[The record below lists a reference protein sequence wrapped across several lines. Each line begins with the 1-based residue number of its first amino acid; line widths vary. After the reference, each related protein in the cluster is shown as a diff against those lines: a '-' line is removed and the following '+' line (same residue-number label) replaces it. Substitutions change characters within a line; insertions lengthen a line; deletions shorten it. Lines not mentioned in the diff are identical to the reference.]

1 MGTRISLNVCQF
13 IFVNKINCYN
23 LLFCN
28 MNLLH
33 SIMTHYLNKLFFS
46 IMLASVPNVHKSI
59 RDDMTEFL
67 KNITKLLD
75 KANTIKALRHAHIY
89 INYDV
94 VSTVEQKDT
103 PVRSKWQ
110 Q

>member
-1 MGTRISLNVCQF
+1 
-13 IFVNKINCYN
+13 
-23 LLFCN
+23 
-28 MNLLH
+28 MNLPH
-33 SIMTHYLNKLFFS
+33 NIKTQHYLNKLFFFF

-75 KANTIKALRHAHIY
+75 KANTIKALRHAHITYY

-94 VSTVEQKDT
+94 VSTVEQKDA
-103 PVRSKWQ
+103 PV
-110 Q
+110 

>member
-1 MGTRISLNVCQF
+1 
-13 IFVNKINCYN
+13 
-23 LLFCN
+23 

-33 SIMTHYLNKLFFS
+33 NITTQHYLNKLFFS

-75 KANTIKALRHAHIY
+75 KANTIKALQHAHITYY

-103 PVRSKWQ
+103 PV
-110 Q
+110 